1 MNALKEFELETM
13 AEEVIAYDTLYDEL
27 DEDEIVEIIKYYYEK
42 CKKLKKSWEKMNMER
57 VGKYNDGIER
67 VKKFEKQVKEEK
79 NKKIKKLKEEN
90 ESLRNLLQEEIDDT
104 IIIVKNLEE
113 ENEKLKKENEE
124 LKEWKN
130 KTLDYDYFVEYYD
143 KHKMNEKNEIRILEL
158 EKEKEELETIIKKA
172 SKSNP
177 DHNEPIIYCKECVT
191 WTNDWND
198 DSIELKC
205 CLECL
210 PENYG
215 YCEECVK
222 WKPWGEICDVGELC
236 NDCYVSDA
244 ED

>member
-1 MNALKEFELETM
+1 MSLTINNQLDFDLEIL
-13 AEEVIAYDTLYDEL
+13 ASKIANIDRNVEDYENIIHQIDAYD
-27 DEDEIVEIIKYYYEK
+27 IVDIIKYYHH
-42 CKKLKKSWEKMNMER
+42 
-57 VGKYNDGIER
+57 
-67 VKKFEKQVKEEK
+67 KFKGRRLQTVAFVAK
-79 NKKIKKLKEEN
+79 NK
-90 ESLRNLLQEEIDDT
+90 
-104 IIIVKNLEE
+104 
-113 ENEKLKKENEE
+113 ENEKLKQENER
-124 LKEWKN
+124 LKEWEN

-143 KHKMNEKNEIRILEL
+143 KHKMNEKNEIRIMEL
-158 EKEKEELETIIKKA
+158 EAKNESLHHQLQIEIDDTIIIVKNLEEKFQKEKEELETIIKKA

-198 DSIELKC
+198 DRIELKC